1 MIDKARSRQEGGSGI
16 GFIFGNKILNF
27 HHSKLHIESEEN
39 VGTIVSFELKEAG
52 KKMRRI
58 ENIVSIFCSC
68 YHD

>member
-16 GFIFGNKILNF
+16 GLSLVTKILNF

-52 KKMRRI
+52 RKC
-58 ENIVSIFCSC
+58 EE
-68 YHD
+68 